1 MAGVLNNA
9 TIIRRELLTRIAKLV
24 ATGKLVEDI
33 DRIPAEARPK
43 GGESYRCCVY
53 KDRAMAKYK
62 IIALLGFNAQDE
74 DADFIPLARY
84 AKRALGRTEISS
96 VPLTVVS
103 EACSACVKVNY
114 VVTNMCRGCV
124 GRPCMVNCPKD
135 AIVFKEGQAN
145 IDSDKCVNCGLCKN
159 NCPYHAI
166 IYTPVPC
173 EESCPVGAITKN
185 ENGIEVIDDEKC
197 IYCGR
202 CIMTCPFG
210 AVMEKSHIVE
220 ILSSIKD
227 ENKKVIAMVA
237 PAIAGQFKL
246 PLDKILGAIKAIG
259 FDEVIEVAL
268 GANKTTEI
276 ESNELIERLEG
287 GAKFMTTSCC
297 PSYVA
302 TIKKHIPEIYEN
314 VSHTG
319 TPMFYTAE
327 MMREKYPNADLVF
340 VGPCLAKRHEA
351 VMDKNTNY
359 MMSFEEIGSTLVAL
373 GIDINNVDSLPLD
386 PAVEGLSR
394 GYAVTSGVFT
404 AVADRLKDSP
414 MKVTSLVINGID
426 KMSIKQ
432 MRLFAKNPP
441 AHMIE
446 VMSCEGGCVN
456 GCNTLANPRVA
467 ARQVSDSTKL

>member
-9 TIIRRELLTRIAKLV
+9 TIIRRELLTKVAKLV
-24 ATGKLVEDI
+24 ATGRLVEDI
-33 DRIPAEARPK
+33 DRVPAEIRPK

-62 IIALLGFNAQDE
+62 LIGLLGFSASDE

-84 AKRALGRTEISS
+84 AQKALDTTEISP

-103 EACSACVKVNY
+103 EACNSCVKVNY

-124 GRPCMVNCPKD
+124 GRPCMVNCPRE
-135 AIVFKEGQAN
+135 AIEFKNGQAH
-145 IDSDKCVNCGLCKN
+145 IDHTKCINCGLCKN

-173 EESCPVGAITKN
+173 EEACPVGAISKD
-185 ENGIEVIDDEKC
+185 ENGVEHIDDSKC

-202 CIMTCPFG
+202 CIISCPFG
-210 AVMEKSHIVE
+210 AVMERSQIVQ
-220 ILSSIKD
+220 IMSAIKD
-227 ENKKVIAMVA
+227 PNKKVVAMVA

-246 PLDKILGAIKAIG
+246 PLDKILGAIKQIG

-268 GANKTTEI
+268 GANITTAT
-276 ESNELIERLEG
+276 ESAELLERLEG

-302 TIKKHIPEIYEN
+302 AVKKHIPEILEN
-314 VSHTG
+314 VSHTLS
-319 TPMFYTAE
+319 PMAYTAE
-327 MMREKYPNADLVF
+327 IVKNQDPNAITVF
-340 VGPCLAKRHEA
+340 VGPCLGKRHEA
-351 VMDKNTNY
+351 AVNPLVDY

-373 GIDINNVDSLPLD
+373 GVDINSVEGLSLD
-386 PAVEGLSR
+386 PTVEGLSR
-394 GYAVTSGVFT
+394 GYAVTNGVFN
-404 AVADRLKDSP
+404 AVADRLKGHEGVKP
-414 MKVTSLVINGID
+414 LVLSGLD
-426 KMSIKQ
+426 KAMIKQ
-432 MRLFAKNPP
+432 IKTFAKAAP
-441 AHMIE
+441 ANMIE

-456 GCNTLANPRVA
+456 GCNTLANPRIA
-467 ARQVSDSTKL
+467 ARQVGDSIKL